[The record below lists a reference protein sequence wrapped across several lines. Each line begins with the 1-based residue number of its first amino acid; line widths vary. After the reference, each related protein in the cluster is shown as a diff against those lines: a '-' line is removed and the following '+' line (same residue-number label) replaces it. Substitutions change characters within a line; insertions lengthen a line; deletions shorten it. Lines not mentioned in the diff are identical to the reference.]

1 MPDYIRELYLLESE
15 SDRLPFREEADHRAV
30 SLELDSCHTQI
41 QKAMGKDFFERYYDL
56 LSHQR
61 DLEELTFD
69 LMAALKRYRAAL
81 SAKKFASP
89 AELMHQQAEEQ
100 RKLLNGFS

>member
-15 SDRLPFREEADHRAV
+15 SDRLPFREEADHRAA

-61 DLEELTFD
+61 DLEELTCFRHGFH
-69 LMAALKRYRAAL
+69 LAVR
-81 SAKKFASP
+81 
-89 AELMHQQAEEQ
+89 
-100 RKLLNGFS
+100 LLLG

>member
-15 SDRLPFREEADHRAV
+15 SDRLPFREEADHRAA

-61 DLEELTFD
+61 DLEELTCFGHGFH
-69 LMAALKRYRAAL
+69 LAVR
-81 SAKKFASP
+81 
-89 AELMHQQAEEQ
+89 
-100 RKLLNGFS
+100 LLLG